1 MKHYSVPFSQ
11 APKQIA
17 TRQQKIQRSFKN
29 GEEIKE

>member
-1 MKHYSVPFSQ
+1 MKHYLVPFSQ

-17 TRQQKIQRSFKN
+17 TRQQKIRSFKN